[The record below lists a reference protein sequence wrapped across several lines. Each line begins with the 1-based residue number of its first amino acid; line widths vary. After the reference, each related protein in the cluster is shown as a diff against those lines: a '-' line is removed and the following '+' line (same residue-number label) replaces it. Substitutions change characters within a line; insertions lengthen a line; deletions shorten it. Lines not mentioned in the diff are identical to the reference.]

1 MIRAIIIE
9 NEESAREALMQLIT
23 TYCLNVQV
31 VATASRLQEAKATIE
46 SHLPDLVF
54 LDVEL
59 DNETGFDLFKLFPV
73 PTFDVIFTTAH
84 EVYALKAI
92 RYSCLDYLL
101 KPIDFRELQQAVLKT
116 DWAQLRQQQ
125 SLVQN
130 MLYNLQSPANYKLAI
145 PCIDGYEFFPVHDVV
160 MACAEGNYTRIHTQT
175 NQILSSRSLSHF
187 EKILPTAI
195 FFRCHKSYLINWQY
209 VEKYFKNENLIGMK
223 GGLKAELATRKT
235 SEFLALIGKR

>member
-9 NEESAREALMQLIT
+9 NEKPACESLMQLIG
-23 TYCLNVQV
+23 TYCTNVQV

-46 SHLPDLVF
+46 SQHPDLVF

-59 DNETGFDLFKLFPV
+59 DNETGFDLFKLFPL
-73 PTFDVIFTTAH
+73 PTFDVVFTTAH

-101 KPIDFRELQQAVLKT
+101 KPIDFRELQQAVLKV
-116 DWAQLRQQQ
+116 DRAQLRQQQ

-130 MLYNLQSPANYKLAI
+130 MLYNLQSPANSKLAI
-145 PCIDGYEFFPVHDVV
+145 PSIDGYEFFPVHDVV

-223 GGLKAELATRKT
+223 GGMKAELATRKT
-235 SEFLALIGKR
+235 KEFLALIAKK

>member
-9 NEESAREALMQLIT
+9 NEESAREALIQLIT

-31 VATASRLQEAKATIE
+31 VATACRLQEAKATIE

-130 MLYNLQSPANYKLAI
+130 MLYNLKSPANYKLAI

-160 MACAEGNYTRIHTQT
+160 MACAEGNYTRIHTQ
-175 NQILSSRSLSHF
+175 NKSDSKLAILEPLRKDSS
-187 EKILPTAI
+187 ANY
-195 FFRCHKSYLINWQY
+195 FFS
-209 VEKYFKNENLIGMK
+209 M
-223 GGLKAELATRKT
+223 
-235 SEFLALIGKR
+235 S